1 MDRNK
6 KGMAD
11 YDKAAIAEYFAKGGE
26 VTICEPHAR
35 TENIEYTG
43 GAWGKRKKKV
53 PPPPPVPPVPQ
64 GDKK

>member
-1 MDRNK
+1 MEQNT
-6 KGMAD
+6 KGLAD

-26 VTICEPHAR
+26 VTVCKPHAR

-64 GDKK
+64 GDKT